1 LGSRLV
7 SAGAAWDLFDHRA
20 SRSKQFARNDKPK
33 RFRGPQIDG
42 ERERGRLLHR
52 QDYAEDQGNYSRVL
66 LSAEWGSA
74 VRLQSSNLGAL
85 MPSNWGIGS
94 RTQWDV
100 TKTFY
105 LGVEVLYENLH
116 SAQTGTGSVVSPAG
130 IASFASGGAA
140 VNESHASNWM
150 VSVRAHRDFLP

>member
-1 LGSRLV
+1 LV
-7 SAGAAWDLFDHRA
+7 SAGAAWDLFDHRV
-20 SRSKQFARNDKPK
+20 SRSKQFVRNDKPK

-52 QDYAEDQGNYSRVL
+52 QDYADDQGNYSRVL
-66 LSAEWGSA
+66 LLAEWGSA

-85 MPSNWGIGS
+85 MPSNWAVGS

-105 LGVEVLYENLH
+105 LGDDPRRTFRRE
-116 SAQTGTGSVVSPAG
+116 
-130 IASFASGGAA
+130 F
-140 VNESHASNWM
+140 
-150 VSVRAHRDFLP
+150 FLLQDLLM